1 MLERSAIATGLAEVF
16 DVDAYANRTA
26 GRLGLYWSLDNGRV
40 ASAPALT
47 TDRSLIPYES
57 RPWILFP
64 DSAGTGVD
72 LIARYAF
79 GGWENRWTLLGLA
92 QAYARI
98 ATSRNVQ
105 ATFLHR
111 TTVPAADVF
120 PESGPLTS
128 AAFARVRG
136 ALRQVPTNGTA
147 SGLADRLERA
157 IKDTIV
163 VLAKTGTLNEEA
175 AGGKL
180 KSLALAVGR
189 PAGKGSDAALK
200 CGLVAVAYFEF
211 ADDHKAKAQRA
222 ALPRIHRDFA
232 ERGLTAVLSR
242 HWDRVSGCAAPA
254 PSVKAPLG
262 QVASK

>member
-1 MLERSAIATGLAEVF
+1 VF
-16 DVDAYANRTA
+16 DVDAYANRTP
-26 GRLGLYWSLDNGRV
+26 GRLALYWSSDSGRV
-40 ASAPALT
+40 PSASSVT

-57 RPWILFP
+57 RPWILFH

-98 ATSRNVQ
+98 ATGRNVQ

-111 TTVPAADVF
+111 AGAIPPAGVFADA
-120 PESGPLTS
+120 GPLTS

-136 ALRQVPTNGTA
+136 ALRQVATNGTA
-147 SGLADRLERA
+147 SGLADRLRGVT
-157 IKDTIV
+157 KDTIV
-163 VLAKTGTLNEEA
+163 VLAKTGTLNENA

-180 KSLALAVGR
+180 KSLAIAMGR
-189 PAGKGSDAALK
+189 PAGQGAEAALT
-200 CGLVAVAYFEF
+200 CGLVTITYFEF
-211 ADDHKAKAQRA
+211 ADDHRAKAERA

-232 ERGLTAVLSR
+232 ERGLTGVMSR
-242 HWDRVSGCAAPA
+242 HWDRVSGCAPPA
-254 PSVKAPLG
+254 PPAKPTLAR
-262 QVASK
+262 VAIK